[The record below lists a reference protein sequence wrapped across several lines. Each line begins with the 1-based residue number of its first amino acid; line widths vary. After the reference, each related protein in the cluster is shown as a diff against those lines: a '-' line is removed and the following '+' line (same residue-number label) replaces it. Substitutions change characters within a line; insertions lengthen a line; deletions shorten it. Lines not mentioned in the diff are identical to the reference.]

1 MRVSP
6 GLGTEVAEDMPSIHT
21 TAAHLDPRTYAY
33 PYGHLR
39 TLISLCTSH
48 LLPPSLTH
56 TLCMALCSIGHLL
69 QAWELCL
76 TSPLWF
82 QV

>member
-39 TLISLCTSH
+39 DAHFSVYKSSATTQSDSYTLHGPLFYRTPPPGLGAVSH
-48 LLPPSLTH
+48 
-56 TLCMALCSIGHLL
+56 
-69 QAWELCL
+69 
-76 TSPLWF
+76 
-82 QV
+82 